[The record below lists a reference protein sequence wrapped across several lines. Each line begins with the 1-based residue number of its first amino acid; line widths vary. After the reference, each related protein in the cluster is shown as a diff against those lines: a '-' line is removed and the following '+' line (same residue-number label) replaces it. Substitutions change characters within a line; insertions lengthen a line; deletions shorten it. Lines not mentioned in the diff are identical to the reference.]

1 MTKLPFPSC
10 PFVTVFTDLTARC
23 SLKQDSFIWKTG
35 NEALLI
41 FHESASITYSLNGEE
56 YHADPGSVMFLPP
69 ESTCDGNIRIGG
81 SVIRIG
87 YQSESAAKS
96 PERPM
101 LLTTFAPRHLRDRF
115 LHFAHSLEAATEGH
129 EIAMLA
135 DFYGILYDLNR
146 NTDEGNRRMLQQ
158 DKIRPSV
165 AYLEKHDTD
174 RRLSMKQVAALSG
187 VSETYFRTLFEKLY
201 GCTPLQFVNGR
212 RLRRAAALLTDTTM
226 SVEEI
231 REACGFGDSAH
242 FVRSFRKLMGLSPEE
257 YRLSRK

>member
-10 PFVTVFTDLTARC
+10 PFVTVFTELTARC
-23 SLKQDSFIWKTG
+23 NLKPDSLTWKTG
-35 NEALLI
+35 DEALLV
-41 FHESASITYSLNGEE
+41 FHESASVTYLVNGESYTAE
-56 YHADPGSVMFLPP
+56 PGSVMFLPP
-69 ESTCDGNIRIGG
+69 NSTCMLKTCIGG
-81 SVIRIG
+81 SLIRIG
-87 YQSESAAKS
+87 YQSENAAKS
-96 PERPM
+96 PECPM
-101 LLTTFAPRHLRDRF
+101 LLTTLAPRHLRDRF
-115 LHFAHSLEAATEGH
+115 LHFAHSLESATEGH

-146 NTDEGNRRMLQQ
+146 NTDEGNRRTLQQ

-174 RRLSMKQVAALSG
+174 RRLSMKQVASLSD

-201 GCTPLQFVNGR
+201 GCTPLQYVNGR

-226 SVEEI
+226 SVDEI

-242 FVRSFRKLMGLSPEE
+242 FVRSFRKIG
-257 YRLSRK
+257 RAHV